1 MLSLTTLFIISLE
14 FRCYTSMF
22 QFNSRKTDIISF
34 ETDLLKRS
42 LRLFGVGHASLTD
55 AELEALLGV
64 DASNRVK
71 EAYLYLYGLF
81 DRVVANNAE
90 YYEMIEQSQDDN
102 NLSLALL
109 HSNYEAKYNALI
121 ASYGFDKNL
130 QDISSTFKKKEFL
143 LNIEVNST

>member
-1 MLSLTTLFIISLE
+1 
-14 FRCYTSMF
+14 MF